1 MQQEILV
8 ILRSTFADGQLKNI
22 DDAENKKLSPE
33 QTLEDACANGSL
45 QEFLPEIFKDAQH
58 HNVHLWEMH
67 PGFSFL
73 QLEFGEAPL
82 NIDVRH
88 SIDPHNFLFTK
99 CYN

>member
-8 ILRSTFADGQLKNI
+8 ILRSSFANGELNKNNEEDI
-22 DDAENKKLSPE
+22 DKRLSPE
-33 QTLEDACANGSL
+33 EKLEEACANGMIK
-45 QEFLPEIFKDAQH
+45 EFLPEMFKH
-58 HNVHLWEMH
+58 SEHKSYLWQVH

-82 NIDVRH
+82 EIDPRH

-99 CYN
+99 CSN